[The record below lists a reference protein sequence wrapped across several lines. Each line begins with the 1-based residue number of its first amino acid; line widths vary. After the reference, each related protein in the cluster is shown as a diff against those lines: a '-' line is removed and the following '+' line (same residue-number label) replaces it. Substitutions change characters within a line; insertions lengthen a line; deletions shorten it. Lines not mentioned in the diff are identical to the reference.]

1 MIAHHAINVEDEGL
15 GRGGGL
21 RLHHLVTGGFHSG
34 GQLFGRV
41 GHRHGEGGGVFG
53 QAYLGG
59 DTGEGFQSG
68 FDPADT
74 VIAHH
79 AINMEDEGLG
89 RGGSGGSLGF
99 GGGSSS
105 LREEG
110 AFHLGDG
117 REGICGGELRFP
129 AAQPQG
135 IADDADRGKA
145 HGGGGQHGAELPAQQ
160 GIEHPGGNGNA
171 DAIIKECPEEVLL
184 DIAQDAAGK
193 LQGGGNIGGVAVHED
208 NIGGVDGDIG
218 AGTDGDADI
227 GPDQCGGVIDA
238 IADHG
243 DDLPLFLQGADDR
256 FLLLGQ
262 HLRDDPGNADLLGN
276 GFGCTAVITGE
287 QQYRKTHL
295 PQGGNGSGTG
305 FPGRI
310 GDGDEPQGGG
320 ANAEIQRGAS
330 PGGKLLRRGGKSGDI
345 AAHGGGQAG
354 IAAPDRFAVQFCGK
368 ALSLRRGEIGDGG
381 EGDILFCTVGGDG
394 GS

>member
-1 MIAHHAINVEDEGL
+1 MVTHHAINVEGDGL
-15 GRGGGL
+15 RGGG
-21 RLHHLVTGGFHSG
+21 G
-34 GQLFGRV
+34 
-41 GHRHGEGGGVFG
+41 
-53 QAYLGG
+53 
-59 DTGEGFQSG
+59 
-68 FDPADT
+68 
-74 VIAHH
+74 
-79 AINMEDEGLG
+79 
-89 RGGSGGSLGF
+89 GGSLGF

-135 IADDADRGKA
+135 VADDADRGKA

-171 DAIIKECPEEVLL
+171 DAIIKESPEKILL
-184 DIAQDAAGK
+184 DIAQHAAGK
-193 LQGGGNIGGVAVHED
+193 LQSGGDIGGIAVHQHD
-208 NIGGVDGDIG
+208 IGGVDGDIG

-238 IADHG
+238 VPHHG
-243 DDLPLFLQGADDR
+243 DHLALLLQGADDR

-287 QQYRKTHL
+287 QQYRKPHL

-310 GDGDEPQGGG
+310 GNGNKPQRGSAGT
-320 ANAEIQRGAS
+320 EIQRGAS
-330 PGGKLLRRGGKSGDI
+330 LGGKFLRRGGKGGDI
-345 AAHGGGQAG
+345 AAHGGGKTG
-354 IAAPDRFAVQFCGK
+354 IAAPNGFALQTGTK
-368 ALSLRRGEIGDGG
+368 SLTLRRGEIGDGG

>member
-1 MIAHHAINVEDEGL
+1 MIAHHAVNVEGEGL
-15 GRGGGL
+15 GRGGSL
-21 RLHHLVTGGFHSG
+21 RLHHLVAGGFHGS

-41 GHRHGEGGGVFG
+41 GHRHGEGSGVFG

-68 FDPADT
+68 FDPADAMVT
-74 VIAHH
+74 HH
-79 AINMEDEGLG
+79 AVNVEGDGL
-89 RGGSGGSLGF
+89 RGGGGNGC
-99 GGGSSS
+99 GGAL
-105 LREEG
+105 LRQQG
-110 AFHLGDG
+110 TFHRRDG
-117 REGICGGELRFP
+117 REGICGGELGFP

-193 LQGGGNIGGVAVHED
+193 LQGGGNIGGIAVHED
-208 NIGGVDGDIG
+208 NIGRIDGDIG

-227 GPDQCGGVIDA
+227 GPDQCEGVNDA
-238 IADHG
+238 VNHHG
-243 DDLPLFLQGADDR
+243 DHLALLLQGADDR

-287 QQYRKTHL
+287 QQYRKPHL

-310 GDGDEPQGGG
+310 GNGNKPQRGSAGT
-320 ANAEIQRGAS
+320 EIQRGAS
-330 PGGKLLRRGGKSGDI
+330 LGGKFLRRGGKGGDI
-345 AAHGGGQAG
+345 AAHGGGKTG
-354 IAAPDRFAVQFCGK
+354 IAAPNGFALQTGTK
-368 ALSLRRGEIGDGG
+368 SLTLRRGEIGDGG

>member
-1 MIAHHAINVEDEGL
+1 MEDEGL
-15 GRGGGL
+15 ARGGGL

-34 GQLFGRV
+34 GQLLG
-41 GHRHGEGGGVFG
+41 GMGLGHGEGGGVFG

-74 VIAHH
+74 VITHH
-79 AINMEDEGLG
+79 AINVQGDGL
-89 RGGSGGSLGF
+89 RGGGGNGC
-99 GGGSSS
+99 GGALLLQQGT
-105 LREEG
+105 
-110 AFHLGDG
+110 FHRRDG
-117 REGICGGELRFP
+117 REGICGGELGLP

-160 GIEHPGGNGNA
+160 GIEYPGGNGNA
-171 DAIIKECPEEVLL
+171 DAIIKERPEEVLL

-193 LQGGGNIGGVAVHED
+193 LQGGGNIGGVAVHQH
-208 NIGGVDGDIG
+208 NIGGIDGDIG

-227 GPDQCGGVIDA
+227 GPDQCGGIIDA

-243 DDLPLFLQGADDR
+243 DHLALFLQGADDR

-276 GFGCTAVITGE
+276 GFGCTAVITSE

-310 GDGDEPQGGG
+310 GDGDETQGGG
-320 ANAEIQRGAS
+320 ADAEIQRGAS
-330 PGGKLLRRGGKSGDI
+330 PGGKLLRRGGKRGDI
-345 AAHGGGQAG
+345 AAHGSGQAG

-381 EGDILFCTVGGDG
+381 EEDILFCTVGGDG

>member
-1 MIAHHAINVEDEGL
+1 MTAHHAINVEDEGL
-15 GRGGGL
+15 GRGGSL
-21 RLHHLVTGGFHSG
+21 RLHHLVAGGFHGS

-41 GHRHGEGGGVFG
+41 GLRHGEGGGVFG

-79 AINMEDEGLG
+79 AINVEDEGLG

-117 REGICGGELRFP
+117 REGICGGELGLP

-160 GIEHPGGNGNA
+160 GIEYPGGNGNA

-184 DIAQDAAGK
+184 DIAQDTAGK
-193 LQGGGNIGGVAVHED
+193 LQGGGNIGWVAVHED
-208 NIGGVDGDIG
+208 NIGRIDGDIG

-227 GPDQCGGVIDA
+227 GTHQGRGIIDA
-238 IADHG
+238 VPHHG
-243 DDLPLFLQGADDR
+243 DDLALLLQGTDDR

-262 HLRDDPGNADLLGN
+262 HLRDDLGNANLLGN

-320 ANAEIQRGAS
+320 ADAEIQRGAS
-330 PGGKLLRRGGKSGDI
+330 LGGKLLRRGGKSGDI

>member
-1 MIAHHAINVEDEGL
+1 M
-15 GRGGGL
+15 
-21 RLHHLVTGGFHSG
+21 
-34 GQLFGRV
+34 
-41 GHRHGEGGGVFG
+41 
-53 QAYLGG
+53 
-59 DTGEGFQSG
+59 
-68 FDPADT
+68 
-74 VIAHH
+74 
-79 AINMEDEGLG
+79 
-89 RGGSGGSLGF
+89 
-99 GGGSSS
+99 
-105 LREEG
+105 
-110 AFHLGDG
+110 
-117 REGICGGELRFP
+117 
-129 AAQPQG
+129 
-135 IADDADRGKA
+135 
-145 HGGGGQHGAELPAQQ
+145 
-160 GIEHPGGNGNA
+160 
-171 DAIIKECPEEVLL
+171 
-184 DIAQDAAGK
+184 
-193 LQGGGNIGGVAVHED
+193 
-208 NIGGVDGDIG
+208 
-218 AGTDGDADI
+218 GDADI

-320 ANAEIQRGAS
+320 ANAEIQRVRPLAAS
-330 PGGKLLRRGGKSGDI
+330 SS
-345 AAHGGGQAG
+345 AAVERAEISQPMAAAQAG